1 MSKSR
6 LKIGISPR
14 ILHPV
19 PKELGFRRKT
29 LQYLEQSIAHWVMAR
44 DVLVFMVPTIE
55 VDSIVKRSDM
65 RLRDYVD
72 ELDGLVLQG
81 GVDVSPISYGEAPR
95 RDDWSGD
102 RVRDQFE
109 MELLNAFIEA
119 RKPVLGICR
128 GMQLIN
134 VAFGG
139 TLYQDIE
146 TMVPGAI
153 PHTDE
158 ERYDQYTHGV
168 KLMPGTRM
176 ASLYPGIS
184 TALINSLHHQ
194 SVKDLGRDLRVEAV
208 SEPDGVIEAIRWTGP
223 SYVFGV
229 QWHPEFFK
237 AAGVALLDGRP
248 LLDEFLDA
256 AAGAPQSTASVHEL
270 ALGAERD

>member
-14 ILHPV
+14 ILHPM
-19 PKELGFRRKT
+19 PRNTGLPRKT

-44 DVLVFMVPTIE
+44 DVLVFMVPTILE
-55 VDSIVKRSDM
+55 DSIVKRSDM

-81 GVDVSPISYGEAPR
+81 GVDVSPITYGEAPR
-95 RDDWSGD
+95 KDEWSGD

-139 TLYQDIE
+139 TLFQDIE
-146 TMVPGAI
+146 TMVPGSI
-153 PHTDE
+153 PHTDQ

-168 KLMPGTRM
+168 KLVPGSGM
-176 ASLYPGIS
+176 ARLYPGVS
-184 TALINSLHHQ
+184 TSLINSLHHQ

-208 SEPDGVIEAIRWTGP
+208 SEPDGVVEAIRWIGP

-248 LLDEFLDA
+248 ILDEFLE
-256 AAGAPQSTASVHEL
+256 AAGGAPRGASVHSL
-270 ALGAERD
+270 AAR

>member
-1 MSKSR
+1 MGKAR

-29 LQYLEQSIAHWVMAR
+29 LQYLEQSISHWVMAR

-55 VDSIVKRSDM
+55 ESSIVKRSDM
-65 RLRDYVD
+65 RLRDYAD

-81 GVDVSPISYGEAPR
+81 GVDVSPGSYGESPQR
-95 RDDWSGD
+95 EEWSGD

-139 TLYQDIE
+139 TLYQDIA
-146 TMVPGAI
+146 TLVPGAI

-168 KLMPGTRM
+168 KLVPGTRM
-176 ASLYPGIS
+176 AELYPCIS
-184 TALINSLHHQ
+184 TALVNSLHHQ
-194 SVKDLGRDLRVEAV
+194 SVRDLGRDIRVEAV
-208 SEPDGVIEAIRWTGP
+208 SEPDGVVEAIRWTGP

-248 LLDEFLDA
+248 ILQEFLA
-256 AAGAPQSTASVHEL
+256 AAGGVAGAAGEADEAS
-270 ALGAERD
+270 G